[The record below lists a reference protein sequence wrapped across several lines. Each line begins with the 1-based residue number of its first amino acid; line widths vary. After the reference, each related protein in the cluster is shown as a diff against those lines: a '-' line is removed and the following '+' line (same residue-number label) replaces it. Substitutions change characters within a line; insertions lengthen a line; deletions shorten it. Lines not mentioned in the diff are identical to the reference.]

1 VKRVAK
7 KRAAKVVPL
16 RPEDPGDI
24 FAVFRSW
31 GYEIYVGEEL
41 CKGDV
46 LEAVRRVL
54 DGENKSASEKPKPV
68 EGVGHPE
75 GQRCQGADGISEPR
89 VLDGLLIRV

>member
-1 VKRVAK
+1 VAK

-24 FAVFRSW
+24 FDVFRSW

-46 LEAVRRVL
+46 LEAVRRIQEAEAA
-54 DGENKSASEKPKPV
+54 G
-68 EGVGHPE
+68 GVGHPDNQE
-75 GQRCQGADGISEPR
+75 NQGSDGISGAQE
-89 VLDGLLIRV
+89 

>member
-24 FAVFRSW
+24 FDVFRSW

-54 DGENKSASEKPKPV
+54 DGKKGAAPRKPEMA

-75 GQRCQGADGISEPR
+75 SQQSQGSDGISGAQ
-89 VLDGLLIRV
+89 V